1 MQTQNT
7 SARRFTPLCF
17 ALVIASAA
25 LAASGT
31 WIAFVPP
38 SQDRVTVTVTGGH
51 AGLGACISNALRVMP
66 ELAAAADR
74 GSGTGPMISVL
85 SHPGS
90 DATRVMYEGPARL
103 SFVVTLTEKSPQ
115 RTEARVLAFPAFDPG
130 PVVEKA
136 VRGCAD
142 ATARTGAASKN

>member
-1 MQTQNT
+1 MQTQDT
-7 SARRFTPLCF
+7 SARRFTPFCL
-17 ALVIASAA
+17 ALVVAGAA
-25 LAASGT
+25 MAAFGT

-38 SQDRVTVTVTGGH
+38 SQDRVTITVTGDH
-51 AGLGACISNALRVMP
+51 AGLGACISNALRAMP
-66 ELAAAADR
+66 ELAATPDR
-74 GSGTGPMISVL
+74 GTGTGRMVSVL

-103 SFVVTLTEKSPQ
+103 SFVVTLTGKGPR
-115 RTEARVLAFPAFDPG
+115 RTEARVLAFPAFDPA

-142 ATARTGAASKN
+142 TAAKADPAPKG